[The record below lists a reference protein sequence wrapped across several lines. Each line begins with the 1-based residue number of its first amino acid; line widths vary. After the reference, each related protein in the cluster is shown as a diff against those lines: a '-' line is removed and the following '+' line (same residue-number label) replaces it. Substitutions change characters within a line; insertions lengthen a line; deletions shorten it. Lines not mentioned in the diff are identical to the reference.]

1 MKILKENIFPLGFL
15 ILVNLMMFHL
25 HYWGIYTFPWDF
37 LGGYHTHSFAWF
49 TNGSIFNPPQWFAWG
64 NVGFPSA
71 LAIQSGSWYFPLAI
85 LDFLNITY
93 SIKVATIVQCLH
105 VLFGSM
111 GIYFLLRVFSYSIGM
126 ALLGALGFQL
136 SGGFYSN
143 AQHVDIIRA
152 YALLPWVLWSLHPH
166 FLFKS
171 AFRPFWA
178 SLLLFQFLVA
188 AYPGNIAAA
197 VYGCFVFCLFHLVA
211 LPSKKLR
218 IDYAL
223 TVFIIAISAVFISS
237 VKWFPYFL
245 SLDVIEIT
253 RTGYNHFLPW
263 HFLTLMLDYDVT
275 FIPGDISMRSLYIP
289 LVILAGLF
297 FIKEKTISS
306 NIGFAFVI
314 LALVLGGIAP
324 AFWPQLTLPG
334 LTFSRFPLTDWRIFL
349 YIGLILLSV
358 AGWTTLFSKK
368 LEKKEIFC
376 RIFLMMLTFV
386 VVIWIATDIGYQRG
400 NFYRTSRI
408 FGLIILLIALF
419 VFFFDR
425 LDKKKLI
432 GFYSLLALI
441 LIVDGWKY
449 HYSQPFSWKTTWS
462 KEIEFQLFDL
472 NFSDLDPH
480 YRKSKKK
487 SISQRPGRL
496 IIKDGNEDFAPYIN
510 SSHYN
515 KCWYQNDFCLFGY
528 DNLHRQSIPHRKL
541 FSSLLDPQSG
551 KKNLNFVLRP
561 QQLLIFD
568 TRKDFNILDFP
579 EGDSE
584 FLSLV
589 PNVSASSIL
598 YSPEK
603 VVYKIASPKA
613 VQVVENELWWPGWR
627 VRLCQNSVCS
637 EALQTNHTQ
646 EYLRTWEVPPG
657 EWVIELTFHQ
667 KGLTY
672 SRFAFLGGM
681 GMILAFCLY
690 RQFVRRVRRNKI
702 A

>member
-1 MKILKENIFPLGFL
+1 MFKENIFPLGLL

-25 HYWGIYTFPWDF
+25 HYWGMYTFPWDF

-49 TNGSIFNPPQWFAWG
+49 ANGSIFTPPQWFAWG
-64 NVGFPSA
+64 SMGFPSA
-71 LAIQSGSWYFPLAI
+71 LALQSGSWYFPLAI
-85 LDFLNITY
+85 LDWLNITY
-93 SIKVATIVQCLH
+93 SIKVATIVQCVH

-111 GIYFLLRVFSYSIGM
+111 GVYFLLRVFSYSIWM
-126 ALLGALGFQL
+126 AVAGALCFQL
-136 SGGFYSN
+136 SGGFFSN

-152 YALLPWVLWSLHPH
+152 YVLLPWVLWSLHPH
-166 FLFKS
+166 SLFKS
-171 AFRPFWA
+171 AFRSFGA
-178 SLLLFQFLVA
+178 SLLLFQFLVV

-197 VYGCFVFCLFHLVA
+197 IYGCFVFCIFHL
-211 LPSKKLR
+211 LELSSKKLR

-223 TVFIIAISAVFISS
+223 TLFIIVISAVLMSL
-237 VKWFPYFL
+237 VKWLPYFL
-245 SLDVIEIT
+245 SMNVIEIA
-253 RTGYNHFLPW
+253 RTSSNHFLPW
-263 HFLTLMLDYDVT
+263 HFLTLIFDYDVT

-306 NIGFAFVI
+306 NIGFSFVI
-314 LALVLGGIAP
+314 LALVLGGIIP

-334 LTFSRFPLTDWRIFL
+334 LTFSRFPFSDWRVFL
-349 YIGLILLSV
+349 YIGFILLSV
-358 AGWTTLFSKK
+358 AGWTAFFNKK
-368 LEKKEIFC
+368 LSKKEIFC
-376 RIFLMMLTFV
+376 RVLLMMLIFFV
-386 VVIWIATDIGYQRG
+386 MIWIATDMGYQRV
-400 NFYRTSRI
+400 NFYRPNRI

-425 LDKKKLI
+425 LNKKKLV
-432 GFYSLLALI
+432 GFYSVLTLI

-449 HYSQPFSWKTTWS
+449 HQSQPFAWQTTWN
-462 KEIEFQLFDL
+462 KNVEFQFFGL

-480 YRKSKKK
+480 YVRSEKK
-487 SISQRPGRL
+487 SISRRPGRL
-496 IIKDGNEDFAPYIN
+496 IIKDENEDFTPYIN

-568 TRKDFNILDFP
+568 STKAFNILEFP
-579 EGDSE
+579 EGESE

-589 PNVSASSIL
+589 PHVSASSVI

-613 VQVVENELWWPGWR
+613 VQVVENELWWPGWKM
-627 VRLCQNSVCS
+627 RLCQNGVCS
-637 EALQTNHTQ
+637 EALQTNHTR

-657 EWVIELTFHQ
+657 EWVIELTFQQ

-672 SRFAFLGGM
+672 SKIAFVCGM

-690 RQFVRRVRRNKI
+690 RQFSRRIRRNKI